1 MPKDLFGYTARFAHP
16 VGRTRM
22 DLVIGDWGEDTGGCV
37 NNGAL
42 ILLRG
47 AAAGIAA
54 DHSQM
59 FDPTHL
65 SGGAPDFAKA
75 GTHVS

>member
-1 MPKDLFGYTARFAHP
+1 MAT
-16 VGRTRM
+16 
-22 DLVIGDWGEDTGGCV
+22 DLVIGDSGEDTGGDV
-37 NNGAL
+37 NSGAV

-65 SGGAPDFAKA
+65 SGGARNFAKM